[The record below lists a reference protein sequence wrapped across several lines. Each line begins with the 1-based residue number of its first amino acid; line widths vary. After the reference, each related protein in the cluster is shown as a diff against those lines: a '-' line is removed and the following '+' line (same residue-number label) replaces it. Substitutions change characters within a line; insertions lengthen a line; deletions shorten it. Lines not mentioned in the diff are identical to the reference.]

1 MQNCRLPID
10 LFLPAMLALC
20 LATGVQAAPCGAEID
35 KVQAAVDAR
44 IDAIARSGPES
55 AETRAARMHDEPT
68 PASIAAAE
76 HRLHESEGAT
86 RALAA
91 LVRARKA
98 NRAGQQSAC
107 ERALREART
116 AIAR

>member
-1 MQNCRLPID
+1 
-10 LFLPAMLALC
+10 
-20 LATGVQAAPCGAEID
+20 
-35 KVQAAVDAR
+35 QAAVDAR

-91 LVRARKA
+91 LVQARKA
-98 NRAGQQSAC
+98 NRAGKESAC